1 MVFHLD
7 CGVYCLLI
15 INTLLTLLNDSL
27 LLINPML
34 IPVLVRVSNSSSWAV
49 ETLVEITETT

>member
-7 CGVYCLLI
+7 CGFYCLLI

>member
-7 CGVYCLLI
+7 SVFYCLI

-34 IPVLVRVSNSSSWAV
+34 IRLFVGAGNSSSWAAKTLAGIV
-49 ETLVEITETT
+49 ETT

>member
-7 CGVYCLLI
+7 CRVYCLI

-34 IPVLVRVSNSSSWAV
+34 ICVLVRVGNSSSWAV
-49 ETLVEITETT
+49 KTLAGIIETT

>member
-7 CGVYCLLI
+7 CGVYCLI

-34 IPVLVRVSNSSSWAV
+34 IPVLVGAGNSSSWAV
-49 ETLVEITETT
+49 RTLAEIMERT

>member
-7 CGVYCLLI
+7 CGVYCLI
-15 INTLLTLLNDSL
+15 INTVLTLLNDSL

-34 IPVLVRVSNSSSWAV
+34 IPVLVRVGNSSSWAV
-49 ETLVEITETT
+49 KTLAEIIETT